1 MALSPDGVFM
11 LISIFFVAL
20 FVLISLLYIFGPAPK
35 KPEYQFKEEE
45 RKISIEDIMKILDS
59 PKSDLPTLKK
69 AADMFFDN
77 YDKLTLNDYRKKS
90 FLFAITTH
98 ARTSTE
104 LIMNTEKRLREL
116 NPGLEKD
123 LNKTLHRALDARDI
137 MAT

>member
-1 MALSPDGVFM
+1 
-11 LISIFFVAL
+11 
-20 FVLISLLYIFGPAPK
+20 
-35 KPEYQFKEEE
+35 
-45 RKISIEDIMKILDS
+45 
-59 PKSDLPTLKK
+59 
-69 AADMFFDN
+69 MFFDN

>member
-104 LIMNTEKRLREL
+104 LKI
-116 NPGLEKD
+116 G
-123 LNKTLHRALDARDI
+123 RAHV
-137 MAT
+137 